1 MRNERTLLERVV
13 LSKAIEG
20 ELRTFDIDLHDLGER
35 FEVYVYDPEEA
46 FEAEPVSCSSL
57 VEAKRVFTRFMEL
70 IVVEPVH
77 ATDSPFDFAE
87 RVYGKLFESES

>member
-20 ELRTFDIDLHDLGER
+20 ELRTFDIDLHDLGKR

-46 FEAEPVSCSSL
+46 FEAEPVACSSL
-57 VEAKRVFTRFMEL
+57 AEAKRVFTRFMEL
-70 IVVEPVH
+70 IVAEPVRQ
-77 ATDSPFDFAE
+77 TDSPFDFAE
-87 RVYGKLFESES
+87 RVYEKLFDFE